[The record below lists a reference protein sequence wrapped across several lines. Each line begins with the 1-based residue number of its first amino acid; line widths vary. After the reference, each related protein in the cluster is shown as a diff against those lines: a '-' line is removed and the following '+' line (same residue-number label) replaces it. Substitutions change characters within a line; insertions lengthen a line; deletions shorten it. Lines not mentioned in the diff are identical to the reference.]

1 MKSLHDNSNFRQP
14 EVDEVQRYQ
23 IPPTNTLG
31 KTASSTGFDQ
41 ARELGE
47 ELLKALRQSERRR
60 SLWHFQKGNGFDQL
74 RSRKLPLL
82 LRPVQFWGI

>member
-1 MKSLHDNSNFRQP
+1 MKSLRDNFNFRQP

-23 IPPTNTLG
+23 IPPANTLG
-31 KTASSTGFDQ
+31 ETASSTGFDQ

-47 ELLKALRQSERRR
+47 ELLRALRQSGRCR

-74 RSRKLPLL
+74 RSRRSPLL
-82 LRPVQFWGI
+82 LRLVLFWGI